1 MRGAAGSD
9 GDARGAEAVGTVAAP
24 GPAAGPGIGSGV
36 RVLARQLTPAPRLR
50 TASGRRDNLLAL
62 LHELRHAETLTRA
75 DLARLTGLAFP
86 TVHRLLGALLDSG
99 LVAEEPATRAT
110 GGLGRP
116 ASLYRFQR
124 SAARVAGVDVGN
136 ETTRVAVAAANG
148 TIVGSVSLPT
158 PQIAVDL
165 ADGIAGSL
173 SAVISGLPRP
183 AGPLVGVG
191 VGISASVDPVSGRV
205 ARASIHRAWDGLP
218 LQGLLEERVGCPVV
232 IEQDDH
238 LSALAELS
246 DRGTVPGASS
256 LVVVNYGR
264 GIGAGVV
271 VHGSVIR
278 GARGRAG
285 RIAHWPSAGTPS
297 ATLEDQLLPDAM
309 AAAYTAQGGTGVVTD
324 GASLCQAARDG
335 DPVARGLVD
344 RAARGIADV
353 FLRLAA
359 TFDPE
364 NMVMGGGFAGSYD
377 LFDHEIKL
385 AMGTL
390 PDPPAVTPS
399 VMGSDAVVVGG
410 LIAADPF
417 AERWLAE
424 QVSSL

>member
-1 MRGAAGSD
+1 MIRATAGSD
-9 GDARGAEAVGTVAAP
+9 GTGAVP
-24 GPAAGPGIGSGV
+24 GPVAGPGLGSGV
-36 RVLARQLTPAPRLR
+36 RVLARQLTPPPRLS
-50 TASGRRDNLLAL
+50 TSSGRRDNLLAL
-62 LHELRHAETLTRA
+62 LHELRHADTLTRA
-75 DLARLTGLAFP
+75 ELARLTGLAFP
-86 TVHRLLGALLDSG
+86 TVHRLLAALLDSG
-99 LVAEEPATRAT
+99 LVVEEQATRAT

-116 ASLYRFQR
+116 ASLYRFDR
-124 SAARVAGVDVGN
+124 GVARVAGVDIGN

-148 TIVGSVSLPT
+148 TILGSVSLPT

-165 ADGIAGSL
+165 ADGIAASL
-173 SAVISGLPRP
+173 SAVISALPRP

-218 LQGLLEERVGCPVV
+218 LQVLLEERLACPVV

-271 VHGSVIR
+271 VDGAVIR

-285 RIAHWPSAGTPS
+285 RIAEWPADGRHG
-297 ATLEDQLLPDAM
+297 ATLGSQLLPDAM
-309 AAAYTAQGGTGVVTD
+309 TAAYAARGGTGVVTD
-324 GASLCQAARDG
+324 GATLCQAARDG
-335 DPVARGLVD
+335 DPVARSLLG
-344 RAARGIADV
+344 RAVRGIADV

-377 LFDHEIKL
+377 LFEHEIKL
-385 AMGTL
+385 AMATL

-424 QVSSL
+424 QVSAL